1 MSLDRR
7 VYGNPVIECG
17 VGEIRNGEN
26 IGERD
31 KAMAF
36 KERPAKTVLV

>member
-7 VYGNPVIECG
+7 VYGNPVTECG
-17 VGEIRNGEN
+17 VDERRNGEN

-31 KAMAF
+31 KGMAF
-36 KERPAKTVLV
+36 KE